1 MATTSRKPGKKRIM
15 VQIWG
20 KLARTIDAEFKALHL
35 KRDHYLNRLI
45 GNELAELEREVTFR
59 NPAEVHARL
68 VGRRLPD
75 RVKWTIE
82 LDDAVVDRLDRVL
95 THLNI
100 PRDSFVNRVLFF
112 LVAKK
117 PALDFLGFW
126 FERKGN
132 VGAKPLDDVNGF
144 LHDPFFHIR
153 TSNDNF
159 YAGAHFPDG
168 PFGKGG
174 PNLFA
179 LNVAISAEAWDNFNS
194 PPFDDDIL
202 LDLGISV
209 PAGVP
214 HAAD

>member
-132 VGAKPLDDVNGF
+132 VGAKPLESLSGILCARHSMTTRSMNATQDKHRCGGQG
-144 LHDPFFHIR
+144 
-153 TSNDNF
+153 
-159 YAGAHFPDG
+159 GA
-168 PFGKGG
+168 
-174 PNLFA
+174 A
-179 LNVAISAEAWDNFNS
+179 ANS
-194 PPFDDDIL
+194 
-202 LDLGISV
+202 G
-209 PAGVP
+209 
-214 HAAD
+214 